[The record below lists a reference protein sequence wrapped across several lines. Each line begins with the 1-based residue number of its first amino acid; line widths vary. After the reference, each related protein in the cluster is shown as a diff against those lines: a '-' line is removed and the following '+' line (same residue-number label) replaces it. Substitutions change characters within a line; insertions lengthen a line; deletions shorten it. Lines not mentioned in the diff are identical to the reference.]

1 MAGTR
6 RLMENSAPDKS
17 GGTVT
22 NSTPSW
28 TDLLNLATTFATN
41 ATQKTTPDPPQVVT
55 VQAPAPT
62 LSDYLKKPEVVIGGG
77 LVLVLVLVLALR
89 H

>member
-1 MAGTR
+1 MDD
-6 RLMENSAPDKS
+6 SAPADS
-17 GGTVT
+17 SPSTTTPAGD
-22 NSTPSW
+22 TPSW
-28 TDLLNLATTFATN
+28 KDLYTSAMGFVGQALAKKTD
-41 ATQKTTPDPPQVVT
+41 TPAPQVVT

-62 LSDYLKKPEVVIGGG
+62 LSDYLKKPEVMIGGG